1 MSIFLTKRRL
11 EGRMA
16 SVLLIAVLS
25 QPSMESFTQVE
36 GFADLDAVA
45 TPCGFGLLLIE
56 SGDPAETESLAGEVN
71 EILDILELDACG
83 QMSLYRVPM
92 SAEGYPDIAA
102 LAGEYPSP
110 PAVVVLV
117 GYCGFLQL
125 DPSILEA
132 EIGDNRYMWGG
143 GSVSGICNFCKR
155 CNP

>member
-1 MSIFLTKRRL
+1 
-11 EGRMA
+11 MA

-25 QPSMESFTQVE
+25 QPAMESFTQV
-36 GFADLDAVA
+36 GSFADLDAVA

-56 SGDPAETESLAGEVN
+56 SGDPDETESLASSVLDV
-71 EILDILELDACG
+71 LDIMELDACG
-83 QMSLYRVPM
+83 QVSLYRVPM
-92 SAEGYPDIAA
+92 SAEGYPEIAA
-102 LAGEYPSP
+102 LAVDYPSP

-132 EIGDNRYMWGG
+132 EIEDNWYMWGG